1 MARGGSRQGAGRKP
15 LHLVVRSKEAAQ
27 KAFDRND
34 KMPLDIMLDMINGRR
49 EYDKDLM
56 ALCQAAAPYLHPRLS
71 AIEAKVDVGLTELDD
86 DDIDSRLEQLAAQA
100 GIALSAG
107 GEGEEEG

>member
-34 KMPLDIMLDMINGRR
+34 KMPLEIMLDMINGRTP
-49 EYDKDLM
+49 YDKDM
-56 ALCQAAAPYLHPRLS
+56 IALCQAAAPYLHPRLS
-71 AIEAKVDVGLTELDD
+71 AIEAKVDVGLTEMED
-86 DDIDSRLEQLAAQA
+86 DDIDSRIEQLAAQA
-100 GIALSAG
+100 GVALSVA